1 MWRQIVIAVGL
12 FSALVAAGVGLV
24 PWESLTVLVSA
35 LVAGLVALSI
45 NETVRQRRAREAE
58 TQLRER
64 RERDYELIV
73 VHLLAAF
80 KGGSPFSE
88 VEVRSKISL
97 WASNDFMQSYAD
109 WKKSIRG
116 LGSGEVT
123 IPDDRRSTIQEALG
137 RVCVAARNDLGVE
150 TRDDPT
156 YEDFSGLAMILFDDY
171 GDRSG
176 ASRDNE
182 GGEWQS
188 R

>member
-12 FSALVAAGVGLV
+12 LSALMAAGFGLV
-24 PWESLTVLVSA
+24 TWESTSVLVSA
-35 LVAGLVALSI
+35 LIAGLVALSI

-97 WASNDFMQSYAD
+97 WASNDFMQSYAGRRA
-109 WKKSIRG
+109 SLG
-116 LGSGEVT
+116 LGAEKLLSLMDAGQ
-123 IPDDRRSTIQEALG
+123 RFKKR
-137 RVCVAARNDLGVE
+137 
-150 TRDDPT
+150 
-156 YEDFSGLAMILFDDY
+156 
-171 GDRSG
+171 
-176 ASRDNE
+176 
-182 GGEWQS
+182 
-188 R
+188 